1 MNSHQRMKQKYLF
14 SFIIACSAWV
24 VGLSQQVSTI
34 VTCPGED
41 ASQSM
46 RISWAAPSHG
56 YYVKYSPVDDSNS
69 VSIVRPE
76 TEFRCTTFDGINS
89 KAVDSSDIVEN
100 VVMMKCGATLNGLKP
115 DTGYK
120 YVICNAEGVVA
131 SEEHYFLTA
140 GAKQW
145 KCCIISD
152 FHAYTPLQ
160 HRQDQAMKMIETVID
175 FGGGID
181 WTLHL
186 GDIVAW
192 GGSWSFW
199 QKLYSSPIFSRMMWA
214 GCIGNHDYMARG
226 YSRTSN
232 EFFKYA
238 NYYPNNG
245 YDDEWGVCYHFRY
258 GNVLFVMLNSESM
271 RSEEGLL
278 KAQQWVERVVSDER
292 GSDNPPRYV
301 VVCEHYQWFFGG
313 NGATS
318 QFERWH
324 KVFEYLGVD
333 LALAGN
339 NHIYVRTDDIN
350 GTVYVQTPSAD
361 DERGMTMEPQ
371 LTHNTDLIKCRWT
384 EGEKTVGAM
393 LMEVDDKSINL
404 TLLDRN
410 ANVIDTV
417 KVSAK

>member
-24 VGLSQQVSTI
+24 AGLSQQVSSI

-46 RISWAAPSHG
+46 RISWSAPSHG

-89 KAVDSSDIVEN
+89 KAADSSDIVEN
-100 VVMMKCGATLNGLKP
+100 VMMMKCGATLNGLKP

-120 YVICNAEGVVA
+120 YVICNAEGVVV

-160 HRQDQAMKMIETVID
+160 HRQDQAMKMIETVAD

-226 YSRTSN
+226 YSRTTN

-361 DERGMTMEPQ
+361 DERGMKMEPQ